1 MRRAFSLIELLLS
14 VFILAIGIISIS
26 ALFPAGIAQQQLA
39 NDDQIGPMVAEH
51 AIGTLRSRLRQE
63 DFGTFEEY
71 GVFNLLQQ
79 STDNGSYVFRPAPG
93 DWSWMRPAVITTNVP
108 GTVPDDTGA
117 LDVFAAGATPPNTIG
132 ELTEFPGGVTSGN
145 GTLFGMPY
153 NSAASGFPPA
163 VIITQRERWWPTV
176 PEGQAVTQP
185 SPYCWDVMFRRF
197 GGKVQVAVFV
207 YRVVGVGGAARSYVA
222 KANPAGSSQPPV
234 PFRRVLTSL
243 AATADQAST
252 GSPGGLQVRVGWQQP
267 GDPIPLA
274 NPAFGP
280 WATGLIGT
288 SQGLLAADYPA
299 AALVPVQNTWQFP
312 GQWLLDANGNILKV
326 TQGRRTSVDP
336 VQVRL
341 SNPIP
346 RVPTIQSFDD
356 YERPSVGTND
366 PVPQGIRALFFV
378 PAYDADRNQL
388 IPVYCTVRDL

>member
-1 MRRAFSLIELLLS
+1 
-14 VFILAIGIISIS
+14 
-26 ALFPAGIAQQQLA
+26 
-39 NDDQIGPMVAEH
+39 
-51 AIGTLRSRLRQE
+51 
-63 DFGTFEEY
+63 
-71 GVFNLLQQ
+71 
-79 STDNGSYVFRPAPG
+79 
-93 DWSWMRPAVITTNVP
+93 
-108 GTVPDDTGA
+108 
-117 LDVFAAGATPPNTIG
+117 
-132 ELTEFPGGVTSGN
+132 
-145 GTLFGMPY
+145 
-153 NSAASGFPPA
+153 
-163 VIITQRERWWPTV
+163 
-176 PEGQAVTQP
+176 
-185 SPYCWDVMFRRF
+185 
-197 GGKVQVAVFV
+197 VQVAVFV